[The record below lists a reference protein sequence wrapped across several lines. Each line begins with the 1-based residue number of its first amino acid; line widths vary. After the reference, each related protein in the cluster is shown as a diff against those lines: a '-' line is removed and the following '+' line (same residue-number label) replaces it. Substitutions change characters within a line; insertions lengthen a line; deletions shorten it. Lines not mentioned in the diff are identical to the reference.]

1 MSRVCQVSKRGTRTG
16 NQITRRGLAK
26 PKGGIGLK
34 TTGVTKRK
42 FKVNV
47 HRKRI
52 WVPELKRYVRV
63 RLSAKAL
70 KAIDVKGPY
79 RVLVQAGLIKPVK
92 PKARKAAPAAPAA
105 GDASTPATDA

>member
-1 MSRVCQVSKRGTRTG
+1 MSRVCQVTGRGTRTG

-26 PKGGIGLK
+26 AKGGVGRKI
-34 TTGVTKRK
+34 TGKTKRK

-47 HRKRI
+47 LRKRI

-70 KAIDVKGPY
+70 KTITLRGAYP
-79 RVLVQAGLIKPVK
+79 VLLEAGLVK
-92 PKARKAAPAAPAA
+92 PKKPKKA
-105 GDASTPATDA
+105 TP

>member
-1 MSRVCQVSKRGTRTG
+1 MSRVCQVSKRGTQSG

-47 HRKRI
+47 QSKRI
-52 WVPELKRYVRV
+52 WVPEIGQFVRV

-70 KAIDVKGPY
+70 KSINAQGAY
-79 RVLVQAGLIKPVK
+79 RVLVGAGLIKPVR
-92 PKARKAAPAAPAA
+92 PKQGKTAAAVTQEGGA
-105 GDASTPATDA
+105 D

>member
-1 MSRVCQVSKRGTRTG
+1 MSRVCQVTKRGTRTG
-16 NQITRRGLAK
+16 NSISRRGLAK

-47 HRKRI
+47 QNKRI
-52 WVPELKRYVRV
+52 WVPELNRHVRV

-70 KAIDVKGPY
+70 KSINVNGAY
-79 RVLVQAGLIKPVK
+79 RVLVKAGLIKPLR
-92 PKARKAAPAAPAA
+92 PKSKS
-105 GDASTPATDA
+105 AS